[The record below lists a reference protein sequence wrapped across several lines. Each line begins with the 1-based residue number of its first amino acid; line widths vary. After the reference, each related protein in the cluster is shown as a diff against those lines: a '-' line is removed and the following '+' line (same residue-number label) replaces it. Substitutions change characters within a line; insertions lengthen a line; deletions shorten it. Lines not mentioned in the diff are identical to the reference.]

1 MDLDII
7 FLEIRLFFDSLIST
21 FSQILPRIFFAILIL
36 VAGFFIGKGLG
47 RLTQTLMKK
56 IGIDN
61 ALKKTE
67 AEKITGRIGFKIIK
81 SIEVFISWIVYVIS
95 IFLAFE
101 VLNLPGLS
109 NSVGLFI
116 NYIPNILIAF
126 FVVIIGLV
134 VADKIAIFVEKVFE
148 DTNIPKY
155 WFFGKGIRYFIY
167 ILVGTMAL
175 TQLKVSTEILVI
187 TITIIMVL
195 WSIITIIGLK
205 GIVPN
210 FFSGVFIVFYR
221 QINVGDRIKI
231 DDMEGVVEEVSLVYT
246 KIKRDDG
253 KYLLIPNS
261 KVLDNVITKD

>member
-1 MDLDII
+1 MDIDIL
-7 FLEIRLFFDSLIST
+7 FLEIRLFFDSLISA
-21 FSQILPRIFFAILIL
+21 FSQIIPRIFVTIAIL

-47 RLTQTLMKK
+47 RLTQALMKK
-56 IGIDN
+56 IGIEN

-67 AEKITGRIGFKIIK
+67 AEKITERVGFKILK
-81 SIEVFISWIVYVIS
+81 SIELFISWIVYAIS

-109 NSVGLFI
+109 NSMGVFI
-116 NYIPNILIAF
+116 NYVPNIVIAF

-134 VADKIAIFVEKVFE
+134 VADKVAIFIEKVFE

-175 TQLKVSTEILVI
+175 TQLKVSTGILII

-205 GIVPN
+205 NIVPN

-221 QINVGDRIKI
+221 QINVGDKIKI
-231 DDMEGVVEEVSLVYT
+231 EDMEGVVEEVSLVYT
-246 KIKRDDG
+246 KIKKADG
-253 KYLLIPNS
+253 KYLLVPNS
-261 KVLDNVITKD
+261 KILDNVIIIE

>member
-1 MDLDII
+1 MELDII
-7 FLEIRLFFDSLIST
+7 FLEIRLFFDSLISSI
-21 FSQILPRIFFAILIL
+21 SQVLPRVFFAIAIL
-36 VAGFFIGKGLG
+36 VVGFFIGKGLG
-47 RLTQTLMKK
+47 RLTQSLMVK
-56 IGIDN
+56 IGFEK

-67 AEKITGRIGFKIIK
+67 AEKITEKIGFKILK
-81 SIEVFISWIVYVIS
+81 SVEIFVSWIVYIIS

-109 NSVGLFI
+109 RSIDSFI
-116 NYIPNILIAF
+116 NYVPNLLIAF

-134 VADKIAIFVEKVFE
+134 VADKIAIFVEKFFE

-175 TQLKVSTEILVI
+175 TQLKVSTSILVV

-205 GIVPN
+205 NIVPN

-221 QINVGDRIKI
+221 QINVGDKIKI
-231 DDMEGVVEEVSLVYT
+231 EDIEGVVEEVSLVYT
-246 KIKRDDG
+246 KIKREDG
-253 KYLLIPNS
+253 KSLLVPNS
-261 KVLDNVITKD
+261 KILDNVIIKE

>member
-1 MDLDII
+1 MDIDII
-7 FLEIRLFFDSLIST
+7 FLEIRLFFDSLISA
-21 FSQILPRIFFAILIL
+21 FSQILPRIFFAIAIL

-47 RLTQTLMKK
+47 RLTQDLMKK
-56 IGIDN
+56 IGVEN

-67 AEKITGRIGFKIIK
+67 AEKITESAGFKILK
-81 SIEVFISWIVYVIS
+81 SFEVLISWIVYIIS

-101 VLNLPGLS
+101 VLNLPGLN
-109 NSVGLFI
+109 NSIGLFI

-134 VADKIAIFVEKVFE
+134 VADKIAIFIEKVFE

-167 ILVGTMAL
+167 ILVGIMAL
-175 TQLKVSTEILVI
+175 AQLKVSTEILVI

-195 WSIITIIGLK
+195 WSVITIIGLK
-205 GIVPN
+205 SIVPN

-261 KVLDNVITKD
+261 KVVDNVITKD

>member
-7 FLEIRLFFDSLIST
+7 FLEIRLFFDSLISA
-21 FSQILPRIFFAILIL
+21 FSLILPRIFFAIAIL
-36 VAGFFIGKGLG
+36 VVGFFIGKGLG
-47 RLTQTLMKK
+47 RLTQELMKK
-56 IGIDN
+56 IGVEN

-67 AEKITGRIGFKIIK
+67 AEKITERIGFKILK
-81 SIEVFISWIVYVIS
+81 CIELFISWIVYIIA

-109 NSVGLFI
+109 NSIGVFI
-116 NYIPNILIAF
+116 NYVPNIMIAF
-126 FVVIIGLV
+126 FVVILGLV
-134 VADKIAIFVEKVFE
+134 VADKIAIFVEKIFE

-175 TQLKVSTEILVI
+175 TQLKVSTGILII

-205 GIVPN
+205 NIIPN

-221 QINVGDRIKI
+221 QINVGDTIKI
-231 DDMEGVVEEVSLVYT
+231 EEMEGVVEEVSLIYT
-246 KIKRDDG
+246 KIKRADG
-253 KYLLIPNS
+253 KYLLVPNS
-261 KVLDNVITKD
+261 KILDNVITKD